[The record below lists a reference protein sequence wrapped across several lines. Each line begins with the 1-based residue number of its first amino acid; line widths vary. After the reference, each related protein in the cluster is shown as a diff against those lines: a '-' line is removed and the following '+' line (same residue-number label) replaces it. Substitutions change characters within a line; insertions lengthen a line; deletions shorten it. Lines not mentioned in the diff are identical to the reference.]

1 MTEKIYKTAQGKII
15 DLGRLMLEN
24 ENTRAVG
31 NMNVNARGD
40 VLDHANKVIDPKVKR
55 VQRHYSKQT
64 NVTSTPVIEGTK
76 QVKARAEAVDK
87 DSEPDPME
95 FEDLYTPVDEH
106 VGDNQEAGQ
115 ETSKAAPVPRGG
127 LAAAIARSREVK
139 QELMK
144 TPRQQAQTRP
154 GVKKI

>member
-55 VQRHYSKQT
+55 VQRHYNKQT

-76 QVKARAEAVDK
+76 QARTEAVETK
-87 DSEPDPME
+87 DGEPDPMK

-106 VGDNQEAGQ
+106 AGDNEESEQ